1 MLKIDRHQRKF
12 VEVKRRRLDEAG
24 YRERIDVQAMI
35 RNSPE
40 QFFAE
45 MGEHLLLIAEE
56 LRPASFVDDRIDLL
70 ALDSSGAVVIIELK
84 RGSNKLQ
91 LLQALAYASMVA
103 KWRPEQLISL
113 RAALTNE
120 PNLEVTKELEE
131 FLEGDSDALNEMQRV
146 ILIAEAFDFE
156 VLSTAEWLSER
167 YEVDIRCYR
176 LSLSSDAE
184 TDFVNC
190 TCIFPPPELSQH
202 AISRKRGARIER
214 DVSWADWDEAL
225 SSVSQPVADF
235 FRHELSHGAENYL
248 RKRALRFRHDGRRR
262 WNVHARSDRAY
273 VWQRGRFDDDIEF
286 WAAKLGTDA
295 NVEPVKQGSCLR
307 FFLRRPEQFHQFK
320 TAVLADLRN
329 LRFHGSSQLV
339 GDDDDHDL
347 SASPADAS

>member
-1 MLKIDRHQRKF
+1 MLKIDRKQRKF
-12 VEVKRRRLDEAG
+12 VEVRRRRLDEAG
-24 YRERIDVQAMI
+24 YRERLDVQAMI

-56 LRPASFVDDRIDLL
+56 LRPATFVDDRIDLL
-70 ALDSSGAVVIIELK
+70 AIEPSGAVVIIELK
-84 RGSNKLQ
+84 RGNNKLQ

-103 KWRPEQLISL
+103 KWPPEQLVSL
-113 RAALTNE
+113 RAALVNR
-120 PNLEVTKELEE
+120 PDFEVTKELEE
-131 FLEGDSDALNEMQRV
+131 FLEGDFDTLNEVQRV

-184 TDFVNC
+184 SDFVNC
-190 TCIFPPPELSQH
+190 TCIFPPPELSQA
-202 AISRKRGARIER
+202 AISRKRGARVER

-235 FRHELSHGAENYL
+235 FRQELSQNAENYL
-248 RKRALRFRHDGRRR
+248 PKRILRFRHNGQRR
-262 WNVHARSDRAY
+262 WHVAARSDRAY
-273 VWQRGRFDDDIEF
+273 VWQRDRFDGDIEF

-307 FFLRRPEQFHQFK
+307 FFLRRPEQFEQFK
-320 TAVLADLRN
+320 RALL
-329 LRFHGSSQLV
+329 S
-339 GDDDDHDL
+339 DL
-347 SASPADAS
+347 SNKQFQRSPSPIEDDEDHEDHQ